1 MHVGE
6 VIDRE
11 RGREFGDRAERL
23 GAEGCGRAVEIKPV
37 AEVRGYRLDLLI
49 PQAAGLAG
57 DALGGDRATAKKLL
71 NCTSKAK
78 KATSMVS
85 SMLAGLT
92 PTTH

>member
-1 MHVGE
+1 MHVSE

-11 RGREFGDRAERL
+11 RGREFCDRT
-23 GAEGCGRAVEIKPV
+23 EGLSTKGRGWAVEVEPV
-37 AEVRGYRLDLLI
+37 AEVRGYRLDFLI
-49 PQAAGLAG
+49 PQTAGLAG
-57 DALGGDRATAKKLL
+57 AALGGDRATAKKLL

-78 KATSMVS
+78 KATSMAS